1 MEIRIQIDNL
11 NSSNITEIVYLSK
24 SNNDGSVT
32 SFGGVTGDLIV
43 TFANNTRYLYSD
55 LPLGILSN
63 CFDSKSFGVS
73 WSKLIKPN
81 YVGRRITTELEN

>member
-32 SFGGVTGDLIV
+32 FFGSVEGDLIV
-43 TFANNTRYLYSD
+43 TFKNNTRYLYRD
-55 LPLGILSN
+55 LPIGILAN
-63 CFDSKSFGVS
+63 CFDSKSFAVA

-81 YVGRRITTELEN
+81 YVGKRVTTELEN

>member
-1 MEIRIQIDNL
+1 LEIRIQIDNL

-32 SFGGVTGDLIV
+32 AFGSVKGDLIV
-43 TFANNTRYLYSD
+43 TFANNTKYLYSD
-55 LPLGILSN
+55 LPLRILAN
-63 CFDSKSFGVS
+63 CFDSQSFGVS

-81 YVGRRITTELEN
+81 YVGRRVRTELEN

>member
-24 SNNDGSVT
+24 SDNDVATTFFGS
-32 SFGGVTGDLIV
+32 VTGDLIV
-43 TFANNTRYLYSD
+43 TFANNTKYLYRD
-55 LPLGILSN
+55 LPLCILSN

-81 YVGRRITTELEN
+81 YVGRRVTTELEN